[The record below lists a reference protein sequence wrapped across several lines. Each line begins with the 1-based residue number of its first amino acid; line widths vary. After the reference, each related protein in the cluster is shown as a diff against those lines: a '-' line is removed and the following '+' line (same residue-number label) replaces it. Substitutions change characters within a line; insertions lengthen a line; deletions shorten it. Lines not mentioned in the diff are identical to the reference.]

1 MRKYVGKL
9 YSASYSYR
17 EALPLLVGLSV
28 MKHCCACLKSDVS
41 FELTDRLLI
50 MTSYATAPGPNAIA
64 QKLAKKRC

>member
-50 MTSYATAPGPNAIA
+50 MTSYAAATGSKRYSPKAS
-64 QKLAKKRC
+64 KKRC